1 MKKLLLF
8 TAFLTFTAVSVFG
21 QNTLTPELLWK
32 LERLSLQDMSPDG
45 KWVVYG
51 QARFEVSENK
61 GQQDLFLLST
71 EDGSSKRITAFESY
85 EGNAQFR
92 PDGKKIGFL
101 MGGYLWEMNPDGTDK
116 KKISDFTM
124 QGFKYAPSGDRIL
137 FYKEVQYGK
146 TTEDHH
152 PDLPK
157 AEARIIDDL
166 MYRHWD
172 QWYEGKHRNVF
183 YMDYKDGE
191 LEGEYT
197 NIMEEPYDS
206 PMKPFG
212 GLSQVN
218 WSPDGTQIVYTCKKK
233 SGVDYTLSTNSNIY
247 LYNIENGQ
255 TSNLSEGNEGYDRDA
270 VFSPDGRYLA
280 WNSLER
286 DGYESD
292 RYRIHLLNIETGEKR
307 ELTEGWEMNARGPQ
321 FSNDGE
327 TIYFTSGVEATFQIF
342 SVDIESG
349 ERRQITDGIHNYYG
363 FATHDDFLIGEKS
376 TMSMP
381 NELFKVDIQTGVEEQ
396 ITHANTDLLSN
407 IELGEVKSEWVETTD
422 GKQMLVWMIYPPG
435 FDPDKKYPTI
445 LYCQGGPQSPV
456 SQFFSYRW
464 NFQMMV
470 SDGYIVVAPNR
481 RGLPSFGLEWNEDI
495 SGDWGGQAMQDYLS
509 AIDHATE
516 KDYVD
521 EDRLGAV
528 GASFGGYSVFWLA
541 GNHEG
546 RFKSFISH
554 CGLFNL
560 ESWYAST
567 EEQFFANWDIGGAF
581 WEDPVPESYKKHSPH
596 LYAGNWDTPIL
607 VIHGQKD
614 FRVPVNEGIQAFH
627 TAQLQGI
634 KSRFL
639 YFPTEGHWVLQPQN
653 SVLWHREFIR
663 WLDETLK

>member
-1 MKKLLLF
+1 MKKILLF
-8 TAFLTFTAVSVFG
+8 TVLLTFLSVTIFG

-45 KWVVYG
+45 NWVVYG

-85 EGNAQFR
+85 EGNAQFS
-92 PDGKKIGFL
+92 PGGKKIGFL
-101 MGGYLWEMNPDGTDK
+101 SNGYLWEMNLDGTDK

-137 FYKEVQYGK
+137 YYKEVQYGK

-172 QWYEGKHRNVF
+172 KWYEGKHRNVF

-191 LEGEYT
+191 LVGEST

-247 LYNIENGQ
+247 LYDIESGL
-255 TSNLSEGNEGYDRDA
+255 TTNLTEDNMGYDKDA
-270 VFSPDGRYLA
+270 VFSPDGKYLA

-292 RYRIHLLNIETGEKR
+292 RYRIVLLDLETDEEI
-307 ELTEGWEMNARGPQ
+307 ELTEGWEMNARSPQ
-321 FSNDGE
+321 FSKDGRHL
-327 TIYFTSGVEATFQIF
+327 YFTSGVEATFQIF
-342 SVDIESG
+342 SLNIENG
-349 ERRQITDGIHNYYG
+349 EKKQITDGVHNYYG
-363 FATHDDFLIGEKS
+363 FAVHGDFLIGEKS

-381 NELFKVDIQTGVEEQ
+381 NELFRVNIRTGEEKQ
-396 ITHANTDLLSN
+396 MTQANTDLLSS
-407 IELGEVKSEWVETTD
+407 IEMGEVKSEWVETTD
-422 GKQMLVWMIYPPG
+422 GEQMLVWMIYPPG

-495 SGDWGGQAMQDYLS
+495 SGDWGGQAMKDYLS
-509 AIDHATE
+509 AIDHAAK

-607 VIHGQKD
+607 VIHGQND